1 MKTENFRC
9 WIILTV
15 STVGSS
21 RPRFLRGTSDEE
33 SWEDDGVEA
42 GPPLILTAVDLSAN
56 GVEAR
61 LSESFPPL
69 SDLRVLVAFLFFLQR
84 IKIVQNNCLKHKLKY
99 SGYKMEAAYST
110 KTLVP
115 IYKTAE
121 HQNTEDHYLITH
133 NCENLKSY
141 MTTLVNR
148 VAQKSVN

>member
-1 MKTENFRC
+1 MLGMQWKRWQTVQWILLHNVICETHKWLKLSVWLSFLIFIHLEYLWKQQIFKC
-9 WIILTV
+9 WIMLTV

-84 IKIVQNNCLKHKLKY
+84 IKIVH
-99 SGYKMEAAYST
+99 
-110 KTLVP
+110 
-115 IYKTAE
+115 
-121 HQNTEDHYLITH
+121 H
-133 NCENLKSY
+133 NRL
-141 MTTLVNR
+141 
-148 VAQKSVN
+148 